1 MHLFPHVGGYVC
13 FGVEELYRERI
24 HHPLKIA
31 YVDWKKKKKQPP
43 PPPSTSV
50 SKAHEDFILILSA

>member
-31 YVDWKKKKKQPP
+31 FVDWKKKKKKKPPP

-50 SKAHEDFILILSA
+50 

>member
-31 YVDWKKKKKQPP
+31 YVDWKKKKEATPP
-43 PPPSTSV
+43 HPSTSV

>member
-43 PPPSTSV
+43 PSTSV

>member
-43 PPPSTSV
+43 PPPSTSAC
-50 SKAHEDFILILSA
+50 KAHEDFILILSA

>member
-31 YVDWKKKKKQPP
+31 YVDWKKKNKQPP
-43 PPPSTSV
+43 PPPSTSA